1 MTPKTLTQERKQKF
15 SDVLSKYL
23 SNFVI
28 SHEDANKLLD
38 ELVEASKSRSEIA
51 GEYKTLGAD
60 LEKAEKEA
68 EARKF
73 NAPVFRGDWRDYPE
87 HLHKIAECLRDVWMF
102 VLPEKPQK
110 ANRKTA
116 KSKYAFFIMSM
127 ESIKES
133 CGEFGVKALE
143 ETHKKWRAGF
153 KNGIAPYAV
162 ATPQSLVNMVASTAR
177 EMRESGISEMNTKP
191 QSRNLND

>member
-1 MTPKTLTQERKQKF
+1 MTQTLRRERIQKF
-15 SDVLSKYL
+15 IPMLLLKYYPT
-23 SNFVI
+23 VMVGTYTKEQI
-28 SHEDANKLLD
+28 DDATTFAESLAD
-38 ELVEASKSRSEIA
+38 ASISRSEIA
-51 GEYKTLGAD
+51 GEYKTDAD
-60 LEKAEKEA
+60 KEA

-127 ESIKES
+127 ESIRES

-177 EMRESGISEMNTKP
+177 EMRESGISEQPTPTVRIIK
-191 QSRNLND
+191 